1 MQILKKVITAVLAI
15 AVFGGTMFLELQAA
29 QLNPALNEQKLFVE
43 VPAAQSIQLTHAGS
57 QQKVEGKME
66 HDLNEGDSITTG
78 EARGVVV
85 HLGDH
90 AFGRLEQHTTLVI
103 TKIDPEK
110 PGFILQL
117 TQGRAWFNTTFAAT
131 PINLMAGGAYIIP
144 HQTAFDVSFDGQKTL
159 VYAQQHHLNVGLI
172 TADYQSKMVMAS
184 PASDFINSY
193 LLPEGNQTTI
203 YAEKIKNNQQTLQ
216 KLFYSKLIKE
226 FPSGLIDPQTLKKD
240 PWISQNIEADK
251 VDLATLSAAIVE
263 HIRGQGLRVASLN
276 SLNFQLSQAG
286 SQFAKTFTFFD
297 DKSIARSLDDLFVP
311 LYDAQYLALFGR
323 ATESKE
329 RLDYFKNKINETLN
343 GDANQSLKAAL
354 LNRLLHEYQ
363 NLEFTHGDD
372 QLYSTKTALANLL
385 LAHGGHSDQD
395 VRDKLLVVRD
405 TMNQVYDLAEKNTQT
420 ARQLLEDYYKQ
431 LTDLVAK
438 EKTDI
443 IKVKSL
449 LAEENQIMDNLL
461 LQYPQF
467 YRDRFFFM
475 KNTMEQQWLGFLPE
489 GEDKNEEKQHII
501 STKIDFLRQLKKF
514 FLMDKVL
521 VDDAKQIVFRLF
533 REAEDLQLPPQQ
545 QSAVGELF
553 AKRLDDFGNFYRF
566 LSTPEYVSTTI
577 HGNTNQ
583 ERFNQFMAAQQQ
595 QVSIEEVRKEI
606 VGGETQTAPATTNVT
621 PESTTTTVEP
631 APAEPTTPPKKV
643 CRVCTK

>member
-1 MQILKKVITAVLAI
+1 MKKLHKIITAVLAM
-15 AVFGGTMFLELQAA
+15 AVFGGTMFLELRAA
-29 QLNPALNEQKLFVE
+29 QLNPALSEQKLFID
-43 VPAAQSIQLTHAGS
+43 VPAAQSIELTHAGS
-57 QQKVEGKME
+57 QQKIEGKIE
-66 HDLNEGDSITTG
+66 HDLSEGDSIDTG
-78 EARGVVV
+78 DARGVMV

-90 AFGRLEQHTTLVI
+90 AFVRLEQKTTLVV
-103 TKIDPEK
+103 TKVDTEN

-131 PINLMAGGAYIIP
+131 PINLIAGGAYIIP
-144 HQTAFDVSFDGQKTL
+144 HQAAFDVSFDGQKTL
-159 VYAQQHHLNVGLI
+159 VYIQQHHVNVGLI
-172 TADYQSKMVMAS
+172 TADYQPKIVMAS

-193 LLPEGNQTTI
+193 LVAEGNQTTV

-226 FPSGLIDPQTLKKD
+226 FPSGLIDPQMLKSD
-240 PWISQNIEADK
+240 AWISQNIEADK
-251 VDLATLSAAIVE
+251 VDLSALSTKMVE
-263 HIRGQGLRVASLN
+263 RIRGQGLHVASLN
-276 SLNFQLSQAG
+276 SLNFQLSQASG
-286 SQFAKTFTFFD
+286 QFAKTFTFFD
-297 DKSIARSLDDLFVP
+297 DKSIARVLNDLFVP

-329 RLDYFKNKINETLN
+329 RLDYFKQKVNETFN
-343 GDANQSLKAAL
+343 GDAGESLKAAL
-354 LNRLLHEYQ
+354 LHRLLQEYQ
-363 NLEFTHGDD
+363 KLEFTHGDD
-372 QLYSTKTALANLL
+372 PLYSTKNVLATML

-405 TMNQVYDLAEKNTQT
+405 TMNQVYDLAEKNTQI

-438 EKTDI
+438 EKNDI

-533 REAEDLQLPPQQ
+533 REAEDLQLAPQQ

-577 HGNTNQ
+577 HGNNNQ
-583 ERFNQFMAAQQQ
+583 ERFNQFVAAQQQ

-606 VGGETQTAPATTNVT
+606 VGGDAGVPTTSPA
-621 PESTTTTVEP
+621 PESTSSAVTP
-631 APAEPTTPPKKV
+631 AVEPTTPPKKV
-643 CRVCTK
+643 CRICKPE